1 MKTFVPFI
9 LSALA
14 GASASKLLLLA
25 IKRDGPFFG
34 LFISWLFVS
43 LLALCT
49 PYQFLCAL
57 LFGFLFVKVTD
68 VEGLWPFGILA
79 VLLFWGLYPWLNHA
93 MPELLRF
100 VQNELYAKW
109 YYLKTWSTLVRTG
122 DVN

>member
-9 LSALA
+9 LSAAA
-14 GASASKLLLLA
+14 GAFASKLLLLV

-34 LFISWLFVS
+34 LFISWLFIS

-79 VLLFWGLYPWLNHA
+79 VLLFWWLHPWLSSA
-93 MPELLRF
+93 IPELLRF
-100 VQNELYAKW
+100 AQNELYAKW
-109 YYLKTWSTLVRTG
+109 YYLKTGSMLARTG